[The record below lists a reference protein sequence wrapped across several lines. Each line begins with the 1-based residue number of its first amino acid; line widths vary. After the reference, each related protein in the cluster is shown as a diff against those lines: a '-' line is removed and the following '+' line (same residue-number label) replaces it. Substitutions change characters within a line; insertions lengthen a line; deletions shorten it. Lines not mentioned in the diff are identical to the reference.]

1 MKYGI
6 QLYSMRDLAQNDF
19 EGAVKKASQIGYK
32 MIEFAGFFGRS
43 ADDVN
48 KVLAENNIELFGT
61 HTSLHELIQNYDE
74 TVAFHKAIGNKNYI
88 IPFHDLSDQTKID
101 EFCALVNKYQPMLEK
116 EGIRLAFHNHSG
128 EFKTNADGS
137 VPYKVIVEKTSLFLE
152 IDTFW
157 VFHAGLDPIET
168 LEKYKDRLLCIHL
181 KDGLADGKGM
191 PLGKGQAPVASVYK
205 KAVEMGLDIIVE
217 SETLTPSGAEEC
229 TVGFEFLKS
238 VSKGE

>member
-6 QLYSMRDLAQNDF
+6 QLYSMRDLAQTDF

-32 MIEFAGFFGRS
+32 MIEFAGFFGHS
-43 ADDVN
+43 AEEVN
-48 KVLAENNIELFGT
+48 KLLDENDIELFGT
-61 HTSLHELIQNYDE
+61 HTGLHELIQNYDE

-88 IPFHDLSDQTKID
+88 IPIHDLSDQSKID

-128 EFKTNADGS
+128 EFKVNTDGS
-137 VPYKVIVEKTSLFLE
+137 VPYKDIIEKTSLFLE

-168 LEKYKDRLLCIHL
+168 LERYKDRLICIHL

-191 PLGKGQAPVASVYK
+191 PLGMGQAPVAAVHK
-205 KAVEMGLDIIVE
+205 KAIEMGIDIIVE
-217 SETLTPSGAEEC
+217 SETLTPSGVEEC
-229 TVGFEFLKS
+229 AACFEYLKTL
-238 VSKGE
+238 